1 MASPVARDPCNQ
13 RRRTPRVQRTA
24 AIGAESSRA
33 TTWMQTTW
41 TMSARMSSRLRATR
55 DGSTVRE
62 KKSARHQ
69 AIAIGSPY
77 RRLLIPC

>member
-1 MASPVARDPCNQ
+1 
-13 RRRTPRVQRTA
+13 
-24 AIGAESSRA
+24 
-33 TTWMQTTW
+33 
-41 TMSARMSSRLRATR
+41 MSARLSSRLRATR

-62 KKSARHQ
+62 KKSARNQ